1 MELKELGVW
10 GRNPPADW
18 IQEAAQRWAVLAKRA
33 ALVYIDLFRA
43 SPLPRAETEVLALVW
58 ENPDSAEPAL
68 LAGALRVSRQSMTGL
83 LDKLERGGY
92 LARTPHAADRRRKTI
107 RLRKKGLAVVRGFFA
122 FSAFSK
128 DPCVAVV
135 TRVIVF
141 FPHPG
146 DIFSRLLFGGHGN
159 RFSQKTGFLL
169 LVFSLSSTFYC
180 LVGIHVVLSSRL
192 SKP

>member
-33 ALVYIDLFRA
+33 ALVYMDLFRA
-43 SPLPRAETEVLALVW
+43 SPLPRVETEVLALVW

-92 LARTPHAADRRRKTI
+92 LERTPHAADRRRKTI
-107 RLRKKGLAVVRGFFA
+107 RLRKKGLAVVRGFA
-122 FSAFSK
+122 GG
-128 DPCVAVV
+128 
-135 TRVIVF
+135 VI
-141 FPHPG
+141 
-146 DIFSRLLFGGHGN
+146 RREAALFGTRSERRPVRNPVRARGLGRPGYPRPPPLPRGTMARGASVRQSEQLTTN
-159 RFSQKTGFLL
+159 N
-169 LVFSLSSTFYC
+169 
-180 LVGIHVVLSSRL
+180 
-192 SKP
+192 